1 MSSDT
6 PVESVP
12 DERGDTL
19 EAIFWGLV
27 FAATLA
33 MFFYEFALGVIEP
46 EEAGNFPIATIVDFK
61 QAMFLAAIIG
71 GGGVVALVV
80 YSVFRHASAVRSV
93 AEPLTPGQGSLK
105 LAVYVLAVFAIMS
118 TTIFQGAAVLAQT
131 DEANPQAAA
140 AQSGVEQQLTMDVT
154 AAQWF
159 WRFDVAGVPFT
170 QGEHVVLPADT
181 LVVFRTTSSDVIH
194 SFSVKEL
201 GITKDAMPGS
211 TNQAWFS
218 VGHVEGETTYTYT
231 ANGTERSMAAD
242 TYEVRCAELCGKG
255 HSKMIATIY
264 VVEMG
269 DYETWVQDVGGE
281 AAFESTGAGGGGG
294 HGDGGHGGESGGG
307 NESGG
312 HDEGTSTE
320 TGGHDEG
327 GGH

>member
-1 MSSDT
+1 VSSDT
-6 PVESVP
+6 PVDTVA
-12 DERGDTL
+12 DERGDVL
-19 EAIFWGLV
+19 ESVFWGGV
-27 FAATLA
+27 FAITLA
-33 MFFYEFALGVIEP
+33 MFYYEFVLGVLEP
-46 EEAGNFPIATIVDFK
+46 EEAGSFPIATVVDFK

-80 YSVFRHASAVRSV
+80 YSVFRYGSGVRAA
-93 AEPLTPGQGSLK
+93 AEPLRPGQGSLK
-105 LAVYVLAVFAIMS
+105 LAVFVLAVFAVMS

-131 DEANPQAAA
+131 DGASAQEAA
-140 AQSGVEQQLTMDVT
+140 AQAGVEQQITMDVT

-170 QGEHVVLPADT
+170 QAEHVVLPADT
-181 LVVFRTTSSDVIH
+181 LVNFRTTSTDVIH

-211 TNQAWFS
+211 TNEARFS
-218 VGHVEGETTYTYT
+218 VGHVEGETTYSYT
-231 ANGTERSMAAD
+231 VNGTEKSMQAD

-264 VVEMG
+264 IVEKG
-269 DYETWVQDVGGE
+269 DYETWAHDVGGE

-294 HGDGGHGGESGGG
+294 HGDGGGHDEE
-307 NESGG
+307 ESGG
-312 HDEGTSTE
+312 HDESTPTE
-320 TGGHDEG
+320 TGHDDG